1 MTTHWVL
8 YKFYRHV
15 NRPPTVLVDVLES
28 KSAMKKLLKFPLV
41 LCVIAYARSFP
52 QPLITQLPAPTLLSN
67 GTSSLNLTSISAL
80 DSDLKRVATMGILFG
95 AVQGE
100 AEMERKLTHQLADLV
115 QTFNVSRPE
124 VKSRKVAALERSMER
139 DKVALGI
146 LGGALELATKKTMTY
161 DQYRKEMQKLAE
173 VWVQGV
179 LC

>member
-28 KSAMKKLLKFPLV
+28 ESAMKKLLKFPLV

-52 QPLITQLPAPTLLSN
+52 QPLITQLPAPIPSN

-100 AEMERKLTHQLADLV
+100 AEMERKLTHQLADLA